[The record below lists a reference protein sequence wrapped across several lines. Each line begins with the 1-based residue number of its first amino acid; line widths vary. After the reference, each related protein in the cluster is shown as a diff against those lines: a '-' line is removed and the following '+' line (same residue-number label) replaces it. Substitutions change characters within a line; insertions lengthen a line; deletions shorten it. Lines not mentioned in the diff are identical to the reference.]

1 MPLSL
6 DYPWYALIHI
16 ADSDSEEQAREIFHR
31 VLEQALEDDII
42 QDAVL
47 AESLQQAHDLWH
59 LRESIPL
66 AEAMVG
72 QGIKNDISV
81 PISRIAPF
89 VDDTN
94 TALQSWYP
102 GVRHI
107 IFGHLGDGNLHYN
120 IGAPVGE
127 EEGFLSKQ
135 EEAFKIVFDSV
146 VDYDGSISAEH
157 GIGQLKK
164 DMLPDYK
171 DEVEIAVMR
180 KIKRALD
187 PLGLMNPGKVI
198 DSVDFD
204 Y

>member
-1 MPLSL
+1 M
-6 DYPWYALIHI
+6 
-16 ADSDSEEQAREIFHR
+16 
-31 VLEQALEDDII
+31 
-42 QDAVL
+42 
-47 AESLQQAHDLWH
+47 
-59 LRESIPL
+59 
-66 AEAMVG
+66 
-72 QGIKNDISV
+72 
-81 PISRIAPF
+81 
-89 VDDTN
+89 DDTN

-164 DMLPDYK
+164 DMLPD
-171 DEVEIAVMR
+171 
-180 KIKRALD
+180 
-187 PLGLMNPGKVI
+187 
-198 DSVDFD
+198 
-204 Y
+204 